1 MTLNG
6 KNIDLSEDIT
16 IEKLLKKYDLDP
28 KKVVVEVNME
38 IVDDEAYST
47 YLLKNQDVIDV
58 ISFVGGG

>member
-6 KNIDLSEDIT
+6 KNIDLLEDIT

-47 YLLKNQDVIDV
+47 YLLKNQDVIEV

>member
-38 IVDDEAYST
+38 IVDDEAYSN
-47 YLLKNQDVIDV
+47 YLLKNQDVIEV

>member
-38 IVDDEAYST
+38 IVDDEAYRT
-47 YLLKNQDVIDV
+47 YLLKNQDVIEV

>member
-38 IVDDEAYST
+38 IVDDVAYST
-47 YLLKNQDVIDV
+47 YLLKNQDVIEV

>member
-6 KNIDLSEDIT
+6 KNNDLSEAIT
-16 IEKLLKKYDLDP
+16 VEELLKKYDLDP
-28 KKVVVEVNME
+28 KKVVVEVNMD

-47 YLLKNQDVIDV
+47 YLLKNKDVIEV

>member
-28 KKVVVEVNME
+28 KKVVEEVNME

-47 YLLKNQDVIDV
+47 YLLKNQDVIEV